1 MFEPNLSIDVSL
13 LAIILGSYAT
23 KSNRN
28 LTLLLICLLFT
39 HVLLTNEKEKDDLS
53 VDETGNDENEN
64 ENVNEDEEE
73 DQRAAS
79 AASAVGAV
87 GAASAASAASA
98 VGAASAASAAS
109 AETAETA
116 ETAQS
121 LVTVPQA
128 YKSTVSAGVFDRQ
141 LSTPQTNLTSTVF
154 PSTSVEAN
162 GKLASAR
169 GSFFKSL
176 VS

>member
-1 MFEPNLSIDVSL
+1 MFEPNISIDVSL

-23 KSNRN
+23 KNNRN
-28 LTLLLICLLFT
+28 LTLLLICLLFA
-39 HVLLTNEKEKDDLS
+39 HVLLTNEKEEDDLS
-53 VDETGNDENEN
+53 ADETETETETETENEN
-64 ENVNEDEEE
+64 DEEEGEEE
-73 DQRAAS
+73 DQK
-79 AASAVGAV
+79 AV
-87 GAASAASAASA
+87 GAASAAGA
-98 VGAASAASAAS
+98 VGAVGAVGSVS
-109 AETAETA
+109 AETAQNT
-116 ETAQS
+116 
-121 LVTVPQA
+121 VPVPQA